1 MDKLDNSNISK
12 HLGQKSDYK
21 STYDPNLLV
30 REPRQNNRT
39 YLDIEPENLPFLGYD
54 LWNGY
59 EISALTNTGKPVSAI
74 AKVVYPCTSEF
85 IVESKSMKLYWNSF
99 NMTHL
104 GETSHDV
111 VEKIERI
118 ASRDLSELLKT
129 DVQVKLFGANQVP
142 ELPQCEMI
150 YHGSGKNS
158 LINLED
164 NCPDDLQF
172 DVYTE
177 TPTLLEPTNTINSSQ
192 IVSRFYH
199 SSLLKSNCRV
209 TSQPDWGDVF
219 IYMKGN
225 HLPTKESLLKY
236 IVSFR
241 NENHFH
247 EEICECIY
255 KRLWSRFSPIELAVT
270 CLYVRRGGWD
280 INPHRCSH
288 EHLMNI
294 SLFDVNEMFVKM
306 SRQ

>member
-54 LWNGY
+54 VWNGY
-59 EISALTNTGKPVSAI
+59 EVSALTDTGRPVAAI
-74 AKVVYPCTSEF
+74 AKVVYPCDSEF

-99 NMTHL
+99 NMTCM
-104 GETSHDV
+104 GKTEDDV
-111 VEKIERI
+111 RNFIEMT
-118 ASRDLSELLKT
+118 ATKDLSNYLNTGVK
-129 DVQVKLFGANQVP
+129 VKLFGPNEVPDLNQRS
-142 ELPQCEMI
+142 I
-150 YHGSGKNS
+150 YKRYKNLS
-158 LINLED
+158 VVNLED
-164 NCPDDLQF
+164 NCNDNIQF
-172 DVYTE
+172 DVYQE
-177 TPTLLEPTNTINSSQ
+177 TPSLLEPTDAVNT
-192 IVSRFYH
+192 SRVVTRYYH
-199 SSLLKSNCRV
+199 SALLKSNCRV

-225 HLPTKESLLKY
+225 NLPTKESLLRY

-255 KRLWSRFSPIELAVT
+255 ERLWSRFSLIELAVT